1 MLMFVSVE
9 TEFLK
14 SVFLIKN
21 SLGSAQHAELQ
32 FQRYQA
38 GFIHTLDLGRQLFA
52 MADQETQEQLQ
63 ADLGTL
69 QEDWDKLQN
78 LLGRRT
84 ELTQTI
90 IKVMAHLLEFRLWG
104 HGPGVGSGPGPSLA
118 PGTGPGSSPI

>member
-1 MLMFVSVE
+1 MMMSEPF
-9 TEFLK
+9 K
-14 SVFLIKN
+14 WVF
-21 SLGSAQHAELQ
+21 GSAQRAQLQ

-38 GFIHTLDLGRQLFA
+38 AFIHTLDLGRQLFA

-84 ELTQTI
+84 ELTQTV
-90 IKVMAHLLEFRLWG
+90 IKVTEHLLQFRL
-104 HGPGVGSGPGPSLA
+104 
-118 PGTGPGSSPI
+118 

>member
-1 MLMFVSVE
+1 M
-9 TEFLK
+9 
-14 SVFLIKN
+14 
-21 SLGSAQHAELQ
+21 
-32 FQRYQA
+32 
-38 GFIHTLDLGRQLFA
+38 GRQLFA

-90 IKVMAHLLEFRLWG
+90 IQVTKHLLQFRF
-104 HGPGVGSGPGPSLA
+104 
-118 PGTGPGSSPI
+118 